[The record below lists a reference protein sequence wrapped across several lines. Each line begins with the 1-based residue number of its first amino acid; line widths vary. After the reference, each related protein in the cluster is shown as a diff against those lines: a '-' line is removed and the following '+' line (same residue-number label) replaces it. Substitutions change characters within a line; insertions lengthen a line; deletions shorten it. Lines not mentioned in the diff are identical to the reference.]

1 MSVWVVVFVV
11 PINAAIDPIL
21 YTFTTPKFRR
31 LLAQLFSANGGNNH
45 HPSCSRRS
53 YFSNKLL
60 DPSYTQPMIQ
70 RRMSWDHFPRQTDAA
85 AVATVAVAELLAP
98 PVNNNNS
105 SANNIEMASIHSPIT
120 TERRNSF

>member
-1 MSVWVVVFVV
+1 VWVVVFVV

-31 LLAQLFSANGGNNH
+31 LLAHLFSANGGANH
-45 HPSCSRRS
+45 HPSGSRRLYLS
-53 YFSNKLL
+53 DKLL

-70 RRMSWDHFPRQTDAA
+70 RRMSWDHFPRQMDPV
-85 AVATVAVAELLAP
+85 VATVAVAELLAP
-98 PVNNNNS
+98 PVNNNNPS
-105 SANNIEMASIHSPIT
+105 SNNIEMASIHSPVT